1 MGRIAGVPNRLT
13 TEVKVLLQD
22 IIDGVLCSID
32 VDELNTNQ
40 KLKLLQISLQYTLPR
55 LKHTTDQSIND
66 PTEIQVNIVETSDEL
81 DRLNKVQAYENKY
94 NVKIL

>member
-13 TEVKVLLQD
+13 TEVKGLLQD
-22 IIDGVLCSID
+22 IIDGVLCSIE
-32 VDELNTNQ
+32 VNELNTNQ
-40 KLKLLQISLQYTLPR
+40 KIKLLQISLQYTLPR
-55 LKHTTDQSIND
+55 LKNIADDRSKE

-81 DRLNKVQAYENKY
+81 DRLNKIVAYEKEH

>member
-13 TEVKVLLQD
+13 TEVKQLLQNV
-22 IIDGVLCSID
+22 IDGVLASIE
-32 VDELNTNQ
+32 VDDLNTNQ

-55 LKHTTDQSIND
+55 LKSITDDRSKE
-66 PTEIQVNIVETSDEL
+66 PTEIQIDIVETSDEL
-81 DRLNKVQAYENKY
+81 VRLNKIRAYEKEH